1 MLGAQSV
8 LSSWELP
15 LMVAVPAQVSRP
27 RGAGPGDE
35 SVGSEQRACCFG
47 ELKGREMEEMLKCL
61 E

>member
-1 MLGAQSV
+1 
-8 LSSWELP
+8 
-15 LMVAVPAQVSRP
+15 MVAVPAQVSWP

-47 ELKGREMEEMLKCL
+47 GGREMEEMLKCL

>member
-1 MLGAQSV
+1 
-8 LSSWELP
+8 
-15 LMVAVPAQVSRP
+15 MVAVPAQVSWP